1 MNIKCKLL
9 AMAGGFTGT
18 ISQALPPQVLF
29 PSFYISTVHVTPRGR
44 AFGAVQKSGWGKLR
58 LIRLGSSDPILGE

>member
-18 ISQALPPQVLF
+18 ISQALPPEVLF
-29 PSFYISTVHVTPRGR
+29 PNLYTSTVHVTPRDVERSELSRTLVGGNC
-44 AFGAVQKSGWGKLR
+44 F
-58 LIRLGSSDPILGE
+58 